1 MEKINSQELVIQ
13 LQTDVKDIIEQILR
27 EFIPMNE
34 IQLNQKEHADKWSIL
49 ECFQHL
55 NLYSHYYLQH
65 IEQAIL
71 KEKASDSYSSVPL
84 KSTWIGS
91 LSIQSM
97 HPKNTK
103 KQKTFKHMNPVNS
116 KLDKSVLD
124 EFLTH
129 QQKLQNL
136 IESSRLIDP
145 NSGKVRIEFFKL
157 LKMNIGEALQFMVVH
172 EQRHL
177 LQAKVVKSKLQ
188 KSVIPVLSL

>member
-1 MEKINSQELVIQ
+1 MEKINSQELITQ
-13 LQTDVKDIIEQILR
+13 LQIDVNDIIEQVLG
-27 EFIPMNE
+27 EFIPMAE
-34 IQLNQKEHADKWSIL
+34 IQLNQKEHPDKWSIL

-55 NLYSHYYLQH
+55 NLYSRYYLPH

-71 KEKASDSYSSVPL
+71 KQKASASHSSVPL

-124 EFLTH
+124 QFLTH

-136 IESSRLIDP
+136 IESSRLINL
-145 NSGKVRIEFFKL
+145 NSGKVPVEFFKL
-157 LKMNIGEALQFMVVH
+157 IKMNIGEALQFVVVH

-177 LQAKVVKSKLQ
+177 LQAKVVKSKLE
-188 KSVIPVLSL
+188 KSVNPVFSL

>member
-1 MEKINSQELVIQ
+1 MEKINSQQLIVQ
-13 LQTDVKDIIEQILR
+13 LQTDVKSIVKQVLE
-27 EFIPMNE
+27 EFTPLSE
-34 IQLNQKEHADKWSIL
+34 AQLNQKEHAAKWSIL

-55 NLYSHYYLQH
+55 NLYSRYYLH
-65 IEQAIL
+65 AIELAIQ
-71 KEKASDSYSSVPL
+71 KEKTAKSQPFVAL
-84 KSTWIGS
+84 KSTWIGK

-124 EFLTH
+124 EFLVH

-136 IESSRLIDP
+136 VGAAGLIDL
-145 NSGKVRIEFFKL
+145 NSGKVPVEFFKL
-157 LKMNIGEALQFMVVH
+157 LKMNIGEALQFIVVH

-177 LQAKVVKSKLQ
+177 LQAKTVKSTLKKLA
-188 KSVIPVLSL
+188 SPVLSI